1 MPKPVD
7 SPGGP
12 PRRTEDPTHMRE
24 ALALAA
30 RGWGRVSPNPMV
42 GAVVAQGPE
51 VVGRGWHAEFGG
63 EHAEVVALR
72 EAGERAAGATLYVT
86 LEPCAHRGKTGP
98 CTEAIR
104 KAGIRRVVI
113 ACRDPNPESGSGAE
127 ELRRARLDVEIGG
140 EATDAKRMNAPFLW
154 YHTTGVPFTSLKLA
168 VSLDAKLG
176 ARGVRTAVSSPAA
189 WEHVHHLRAGHDA
202 ILIGGRT
209 AEIDDPLL
217 TPRGEA
223 EPRQPPVR
231 VVLDPAIRL
240 SPKSQLARTIEVAP
254 VWVFGDPREEE
265 DRERSRI
272 LEQAGV
278 TVLEAPRE
286 SADRLELD
294 QVWAT
299 LGTRG
304 VTSILAEGGGQLSAA
319 LLRVGRVQRLH
330 LFLAPIFFG
339 SNGVEAFPD
348 IEPSAR
354 GDWTLVE
361 RRGVGPDTLLVLEHR
376 SLELELD
383 RL

>member
-1 MPKPVD
+1 M
-7 SPGGP
+7 
-12 PRRTEDPTHMRE
+12 
-24 ALALAA
+24 
-30 RGWGRVSPNPMV
+30 
-42 GAVVAQGPE
+42 AQGRE
-51 VVGRGWHAEFGG
+51 VVGRGWHAEFGE

-72 EAGERAAGATLYVT
+72 EAGERARGATLYVT

-113 ACRDPNPESGSGAE
+113 ACRDPNPESGNGAE

-140 EATDAKRMNAPFLW
+140 EGTDAKRLNAPFLW
-154 YHTTGVPFTSLKLA
+154 YHATGVPFTSLKLA

-223 EPRQPPVR
+223 EPRRLPVR
-231 VVLDPAIRL
+231 IVLDPEIRL
-240 SPKSQLARTIEVAP
+240 SPRSQLARTVEVAP
-254 VWVFGDPREEE
+254 VWVFGDPREE
-265 DRERSRI
+265 DDGARRRA
-272 LEQAGV
+272 LEEAGV

-286 SADRLELD
+286 ADDRLALD
-294 QVWAT
+294 DVWAT

-304 VTSILAEGGGQLSAA
+304 VTSVLAEGGGQLSAA
-319 LLRVGRVQRLH
+319 LLRAERVQRLH
-330 LFLAPIFFG
+330 LFVAPIFFG
-339 SNGVEAFPD
+339 SNGVDAFPD
-348 IEPSAR
+348 LAPSAR
-354 GDWTLVE
+354 GDWTLVD

-383 RL
+383 EL